1 MGFGLWVLVWIGVGV
16 LTFFLSSSCG
26 GAIVWASGG
35 LWCGLALEGLGFL
48 SHGVCG
54 DAVVWVRGGYVL
66 IGGDGFAV
74 GVVGGG
80 WSQSHI
86 DWFKIFFLLSFVNLG
101 GLVKWMF

>member
-16 LTFFLSSSCG
+16 LTFFLSSSCD

-54 DAVVWVRGGYVL
+54 DAMVWVRGG
-66 IGGDGFAV
+66 
-74 GVVGGG
+74 
-80 WSQSHI
+80 
-86 DWFKIFFLLSFVNLG
+86 
-101 GLVKWMF
+101 